1 MKSQAFSEVYDI
13 VQYFE
18 PNLYNKIPQ
27 KIIDLIRNNKDDNYI
42 PNIDYSKSINEQKLL
57 KETKAILSVIYR
69 DYICKEDLKN
79 KLKAYDYKKLEENK
93 NDYDVF
99 LRKCKN
105 TIGGEQEQTKNI
117 AMVEYIKDRFFIKLF
132 KQLKKIFKRKI

>member
-105 TIGGEQEQTKNI
+105 TIGG
-117 AMVEYIKDRFFIKLF
+117 
-132 KQLKKIFKRKI
+132 